1 VVKPAPEFP
10 QTLPEILRRAAETC
24 GRRGLIFVD
33 EDEQRFTWAEIQE
46 QAERV
51 AAAFQDA
58 GGSPGDR
65 VAIVCQGLRP
75 LVTSFFGA
83 VLAGMHPSIL
93 PTPISRRRL
102 KGYLGHIGAIVRVA
116 QPSFVIVD
124 EEVEEVGQPLLA
136 EAGLEGQAR
145 VLRHDHLLQTA
156 ARFRAY
162 SPRPDEIAVIQ
173 FTSGSTSSPRGVV
186 LPHSC
191 IAANVRAIV
200 EHLEV
205 EPHDVG
211 GGWLPMYHDM
221 GLIGNLLGATARSI
235 DLVLTTP
242 FNFLRRPRRWLD
254 VMERHNV
261 SITAGPNV
269 SYRHLLER
277 GELLGRDL
285 SAWRVA
291 IIGAEPIDS
300 ELLDAFTEAFGKV
313 GFPRSGFMPAYGL
326 AEVGL
331 MVTGVRATE
340 EYETFEVDRAALEGE
355 GVARP
360 AATKG
365 AGTTIVSCGVPV
377 RETTVR
383 IVGEGDEPLEDGKV
397 GEISISGSSV
407 MRGYY
412 NNPDATA
419 ETLRDGWLMTGDL
432 GYLLDGELFVTGR
445 KKELII
451 VGGRNY
457 YPQDIERAVHGLEL
471 VRPGSVVAFGTLN
484 GRQEGIVVVAAPRN
498 PQDSEA
504 IIDRVRG
511 VVSETLNLPVLDVVL
526 LESGRIPRTTSGK
539 LCRGRCRDLYEEGKL
554 V

>member
-1 VVKPAPEFP
+1 VSSAPDFP
-10 QTLPEILRRAAETC
+10 QILPEILRRAAESC

-33 EDEQRFTWAEIQE
+33 EDEQRFTWAEIE
-46 QAERV
+46 AQAQCI
-51 AAAFQDA
+51 AAGLHDE
-58 GGSPGDR
+58 GGKPGDR
-65 VAIVCQGLRP
+65 LAIVCQGLRP
-75 LVTSFFGA
+75 LVTTFFGA
-83 VLAGMHPSIL
+83 VLAGLHPSIL

-116 QPSFVIVD
+116 QPAFVVVD
-124 EEVEEVGQPLLA
+124 EEVEEVGEPLLA
-136 EAGLEGQAR
+136 EAGLEGKAR
-145 VLRHDHLLQTA
+145 VVRHDRLLASSSRFTA
-156 ARFRAY
+156 H
-162 SPRPDEIAVIQ
+162 RPDPDDIAVIQ

-186 LPHSC
+186 LPHRC

-291 IIGAEPIDS
+291 IIGAEPIDP
-300 ELLDAFTEAFGKV
+300 ELLEAFTEAFGKV

-340 EYETFEVDRAALEGE
+340 EFETLQVDRAALEGE
-355 GVARP
+355 RVARP
-360 AATKG
+360 AGSGRT
-365 AGTTIVSCGVPV
+365 TTIVSCGVPV
-377 RETTVR
+377 RETALR
-383 IVGEGDEPLEDGKV
+383 IVDDHDQPLPEGHI
-397 GEISISGSSV
+397 GEIGIQGSSV
-407 MRGYY
+407 MRGYF
-412 NNPDATA
+412 NNPEATA

-432 GYLLDGELFVTGR
+432 GYLQDGRLFVTGR

-451 VGGRNY
+451 VSGRNY
-457 YPQDIERAVHGLEL
+457 YPQDIERAVHSLEL
-471 VRPGSVVAFGTLN
+471 VRPGSVVAFGTRN
-484 GRQEGIVVVAAPRN
+484 GREEGIVVVAAPRN
-498 PQDSEA
+498 AQDVEGVDEA
-504 IIDRVRG
+504 VRG
-511 VVSETLNLPVLDVVL
+511 VVAENLNLPVLDVVL
-526 LESGRIPRTTSGK
+526 MESGRIPRTTSGK

>member
-1 VVKPAPEFP
+1 MNSADSDFP
-10 QTLPEILRRAAETC
+10 QTLPEILRRAADTC

-33 EDEQRFTWAEIQE
+33 EDERRFTWAEIQE
-46 QAERV
+46 QAERI
-51 AAAFQDA
+51 AAGFQDA
-58 GGSPGDR
+58 GGKPGDR
-65 VAIVCQGLRP
+65 VAVVCQGLRP

-116 QPSFVIVD
+116 QPGFVVVD
-124 EEVEEVGQPLLA
+124 EEVEEVGEPLLA
-136 EAGLEGQAR
+136 EAGLEGRAR
-145 VLRHDHLLQTA
+145 VVRHDHLIESK
-156 ARFRAY
+156 ARWHPHD
-162 SPRPDEIAVIQ
+162 PRPDEIAVIQ

-277 GELLGRDL
+277 GELPGRDL

-291 IIGAEPIDS
+291 IIGAEPIDP
-300 ELLDAFTEAFGKV
+300 ELLAAFTETFGRV
-313 GFPRSGFMPAYGL
+313 GFPESGFMPAYGL

-331 MVTGVRATE
+331 MVTGVRARE
-340 EYETFEVDRAALEGE
+340 EYETVEVDREALEGE
-355 GVARP
+355 GIARP
-360 AATKG
+360 AAGGRATR
-365 AGTTIVSCGVPV
+365 IVSCGVPV

-383 IVGEGDEPLEDGKV
+383 VVDENDETLADGHV
-397 GEISISGSSV
+397 GEIAIAGSSV
-407 MRGYY
+407 MREYY
-412 NNPDATA
+412 NDPEATA
-419 ETLRDGWLMTGDL
+419 EPLRGGWLMTGDL
-432 GYLLDGELFVTGR
+432 GYIDGGRLFVTGR

-457 YPQDIERAVHGLEL
+457 YPQDIERAVHRLEI

-484 GRQEGIVVVAAPRN
+484 GREEGIVVVAAPRD
-498 PQDSEA
+498 PRESASIQA
-504 IIDRVRG
+504 RVRS

-539 LCRGRCRDLYEEGKL
+539 LCRGRCRDLYEEGRL
-554 V
+554 A

>member
-1 VVKPAPEFP
+1 VSSAPEFP
-10 QTLPEILRRAAETC
+10 QTLPEILHRAAQTC

-33 EDEQRFTWAEIQE
+33 EDERRFTWAEIE
-46 QAERV
+46 QQAQRIAAGLQDLGGKPGERL
-51 AAAFQDA
+51 
-58 GGSPGDR
+58 
-65 VAIVCQGLRP
+65 AIVCQGLRP
-75 LVTSFFGA
+75 LVTTFFGA
-83 VLAGMHPSIL
+83 VLAGLHPSIL

-102 KGYLGHIGAIVRVA
+102 KGYLGHIGSIVQVA
-116 QPSFVIVD
+116 QPRFVVVD
-124 EEVEEVGQPLLA
+124 EEVEEVGEPLLI
-136 EAGLEGQAR
+136 EAGLEGKAR
-145 VLRHDHLLQTA
+145 VVRQDHLLA
-156 ARFRAY
+156 SNARFAPH
-162 SPRPDEIAVIQ
+162 SPDPDDIGVIQ

-186 LPHSC
+186 LPHRC

-291 IIGAEPIDS
+291 IIGAEPIDP

-331 MVTGVRATE
+331 MVTGVRATA
-340 EYETFEVDRAALEGE
+340 EYETVEVDRAALEAE
-355 GVARP
+355 RVARP
-360 AATKG
+360 VGGGKG
-365 AGTTIVSCGVPV
+365 ATIVSCGVPV
-377 RETTVR
+377 RETELR
-383 IVGEGDEPLEDGKV
+383 IVDDDDELLPDGHI
-397 GEISISGSSV
+397 GEIGIRGSSV
-407 MRGYY
+407 MRGYF
-412 NNPDATA
+412 NNPEATA

-432 GYLLDGELFVTGR
+432 GFLQDGRLFVTGR

-451 VGGRNY
+451 VSGRNY
-457 YPQDIERAVHGLEL
+457 YPQDIERAVHSLEV
-471 VRPGSVVAFGTLN
+471 VRPGSVVAFGTRN
-484 GRQEGIVVVAAPRN
+484 GREEGIVVVAAPRN
-498 PQDSEA
+498 PQDVEGVSDA
-504 IIDRVRG
+504 VRG
-511 VVSETLNLPVLDVVL
+511 VVADHLNLPVLDVVL
-526 LESGRIPRTTSGK
+526 MESGRIPRTTSGK

-554 V
+554 A

>member
-1 VVKPAPEFP
+1 M
-10 QTLPEILRRAAETC
+10 
-24 GRRGLIFVD
+24 
-33 EDEQRFTWAEIQE
+33 
-46 QAERV
+46 
-51 AAAFQDA
+51 
-58 GGSPGDR
+58 GGKPGDR
-65 VAIVCQGLRP
+65 LAIVCQGLRP
-75 LVTSFFGA
+75 LVTTFFGA
-83 VLAGMHPSIL
+83 VVAGLHPSIL

-102 KGYLGHIGAIVRVA
+102 KGYLGHIGSIVRVA
-116 QPSFVIVD
+116 QPRFVVVD
-124 EEVEEVGQPLLA
+124 EEVEEVGAPLLA
-136 EAGLEGQAR
+136 EAGLEGKAR
-145 VLRHDHLLQTA
+145 VARHDRLLDSS
-156 ARFRAY
+156 ARFHPHTAD
-162 SPRPDEIAVIQ
+162 PDDIAVIQ

-186 LPHSC
+186 LPHRC

-205 EPHDVG
+205 APHDVG

-261 SITAGPNV
+261 TITAGPNV

-291 IIGAEPIDS
+291 IIGAEPIDP
-300 ELLDAFTEAFGKV
+300 ELLAAFTDAFGRV

-331 MVTGVRATE
+331 MVTGVPATE
-340 EYETFEVDRAALEGE
+340 EYETVTVDRAALEGE

-360 AATKG
+360 AGGRTA
-365 AGTTIVSCGVPV
+365 ATIVSCGIPV
-377 RETTVR
+377 RETSLR
-383 IVGEGDEPLEDGKV
+383 IVNDYDEPLPDGHI
-397 GEISISGSSV
+397 GEIGIQGSSV
-407 MRGYY
+407 MRGYF
-412 NNPDATA
+412 NDPAATA

-432 GYLLDGELFVTGR
+432 GYLQDGRLFVTGR

-451 VGGRNY
+451 VSGRNY
-457 YPQDIERAVHGLEL
+457 YPQDIERAVHSLEV
-471 VRPGSVVAFGTLN
+471 VRPGSVVAFGTRN
-484 GRQEGIVVVAAPRN
+484 GREEGVVVVAAPRN
-498 PQDSEA
+498 AQDVDGVGDA
-504 IIDRVRG
+504 VRG
-511 VVSETLNLPVLDVVL
+511 VVAEHLNLPVLDVVL
-526 LESGRIPRTTSGK
+526 MESGRIPRTTSGK

-554 V
+554 A